1 MPGINKTGGRWN
13 EREKAD
19 LVGQVVTGAL
29 SVREACAR
37 HNLSHERIRDWVAA
51 FRRSA
56 VQAFDEHLRQT
67 LASQGIDVGELS
79 APGFTGSLGDFAITD
94 LIQTLGLSR
103 RDAVITISHDGRET
117 RIWCAAGE
125 IVDAESGKLK
135 GVPALHRALA
145 LEHGRVVA
153 EFSPAQGNRTIH
165 TATLPLLLDAARRI
179 DECRVLMQRLGS
191 ARYVLSP
198 KVMSAEAAFS
208 AGEAAVL
215 HCFHAPSL
223 VSDALAESEIGD
235 LETLKTISR
244 LVERGYLSSK
254 AEVESS
260 ILPVAPLAGAVSTP
274 PVVMSFFTPV
284 LHQRAR
290 RSSGSRRGSLGSIA
304 VLAVLGF
311 GWWLLPNGLFES
323 SSAEVQTR
331 PSLRTA
337 VPFASLSPS
346 SGAREAPSGSRTTPK
361 PWFRPE
367 STRGTRPGA
376 GASGG
381 QAEVMCP
388 VERDSFGLPGARSPH
403 ELDAPPGPEAPQA
416 PNAAGARGVT
426 SLERDALGA
435 ASRSGAALTPGSR
448 GPTRMDSGMPSLV
461 ERTPGRSAAHGPSS
475 PEGSSV
481 RGPAPQMQIIEEQR
495 PRMQLV
501 E

>member
-51 FRRSA
+51 YRRSA
-56 VQAFDEHLRQT
+56 VEAFDEHLRQT
-67 LASQGIDVGELS
+67 LASQGIDAGEIS
-79 APGFTGSLGDFAITD
+79 APGFTGSLGDIAITD

-153 EFSPAQGNRTIH
+153 EFSAAQRNRTIH

-191 ARYVLSP
+191 ARYVLAP

-244 LVERGYLSSK
+244 LVERGYLSSE

-260 ILPVAPLAGAVSTP
+260 ILRIAPLAGCCFDTTRGDELLYSRTASARATVIGITSRLSGFDRGARCARLQLVALAERP
-274 PVVMSFFTPV
+274 LRV
-284 LHQRAR
+284 LE
-290 RSSGSRRGSLGSIA
+290 RGSPDAPFVAHGRS
-304 VLAVLGF
+304 VR
-311 GWWLLPNGLFES
+311 E
-323 SSAEVQTR
+323 
-331 PSLRTA
+331 
-337 VPFASLSPS
+337 PFAVQRGPRGAQRERDHPNAVVSPRKHP
-346 SGAREAPSGSRTTPK
+346 GDP
-361 PWFRPE
+361 PW
-367 STRGTRPGA
+367 
-376 GASGG
+376 SGG
-381 QAEVMCP
+381 QRVSGRGDVSC
-388 VERDSFGLPGARSPH
+388 GARFVRI
-403 ELDAPPGPEAPQA
+403 A
-416 PNAAGARGVT
+416 
-426 SLERDALGA
+426 
-435 ASRSGAALTPGSR
+435 
-448 GPTRMDSGMPSLV
+448 
-461 ERTPGRSAAHGPSS
+461 GRSLAA
-475 PEGSSV
+475 
-481 RGPAPQMQIIEEQR
+481 
-495 PRMQLV
+495 
-501 E
+501 